1 MPSDMTDKGLI
12 SSTYKQ
18 FIQHNIKEI
27 NNPINKWAEE
37 LNTHF
42 SKEEMQIKTTRRYH
56 LTPVSMAIINKDT
69 DNMWRMWEK
78 GILEYCCW
86 ECKSVWPLWKTVWEV
101 SQKKLKTELSHESAV
116 PLLGIY
122 TRKTKC

>member
-1 MPSDMTDKGLI
+1 MTDKGLI

-18 FIQHNIKEI
+18 FIQCNTKEI
-27 NNPINKWAEE
+27 NNPTNKWAEE

-78 GILEYCCW
+78 GFL
-86 ECKSVWPLWKTVWEV
+86 STVAENV
-101 SQKKLKTELSHESAV
+101 SRYSHC
-116 PLLGIY
+116 G
-122 TRKTKC
+122 K